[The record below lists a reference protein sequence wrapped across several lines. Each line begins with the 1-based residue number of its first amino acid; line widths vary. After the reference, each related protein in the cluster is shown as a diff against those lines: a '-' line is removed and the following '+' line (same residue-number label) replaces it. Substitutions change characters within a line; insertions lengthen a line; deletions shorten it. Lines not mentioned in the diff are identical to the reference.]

1 MVDRQESNQQVAI
14 IDDNV
19 DEEETVLPVS
29 AENKELNIFQKRQSE
44 RVSAAKKRN
53 IDGDIVETV
62 KQKSEPLLLN
72 SGIQEKG
79 NFSRSHTDV
88 RVQYDVISDNSED
101 EVLKEEIYLKT
112 IQAFTIEP
120 QKRIRGSIFK
130 MRFVNQLFIRGDNIV
145 MIAYDKDD
153 IRTK

>member
-1 MVDRQESNQQVAI
+1 MIDRPESNQQVAAI
-14 IDDNV
+14 EDKY

-29 AENKELNIFQKRQSE
+29 AQNKELNIFQKRQSE

-62 KQKSEPLLLN
+62 KQKNGPLLPN
-72 SGIQEKG
+72 SDIQEKG
-79 NFSRSHTDV
+79 SFSRSYTDV
-88 RVQYDVISDNSED
+88 RVQYDVISDDSED

>member
-1 MVDRQESNQQVAI
+1 MVDRPESNQQVAI
-14 IDDNV
+14 IDDKG
-19 DEEETVLPVS
+19 DEETVSRVS
-29 AENKELNIFQKRQSE
+29 AHNEELNIFQKRQSE

-53 IDGDIVETV
+53 IDGDIVERV
-62 KQKSEPLLLN
+62 KRKHGPLLLN
-72 SGIQEKG
+72 SDTQEKG
-79 NFSRSHTDV
+79 HFSRSHIDA
-88 RVQYDVISDNSED
+88 RVQYDVISDDSED